1 MGVKEI
7 RLEHAKIADSQKI
20 TDVQER
26 AFKEAGLDMHRDE
39 VTGEEIVDD
48 FEKKVRVL
56 KVRNRRKFFFL
67 GGRNGK
73 KS

>member
-1 MGVKEI
+1 MSVKEI
-7 RLEHAKIADSQKI
+7 RIPHEKISDPQKI

-26 AFKEAGLDMHRDE
+26 AFKEHGLDMHRDE

-56 KVRNRRKFFFL
+56 KVKKRRTYFFL
-67 GGRNGK
+67 GGK
-73 KS
+73 

>member
-7 RLEHAKIADSQKI
+7 RIPHNAISDSQKI

-26 AFKEAGLDMHRDE
+26 AFKEHGLDMHRDE

-56 KVRNRRKFFFL
+56 KVKKRRTYFFL
-67 GGRNGK
+67 GGK
-73 KS
+73 